1 MHGGKATGRS
11 NTTRESNFE
20 NLRDLGMFFLCII
33 IHSSSEAIK
42 TLYGSGNEG
51 DWNTDNDKEDN
62 S

>member
-1 MHGGKATGRS
+1 MRISEKV
-11 NTTRESNFE
+11 
-20 NLRDLGMFFLCII
+20 RDLGMFFLCII